1 MGQEAQD
8 VIRSLKEDYAISSSL
23 KQYAERYRVLS
34 NLISPCSSFY
44 RVLLLSI
51 IYSLT
56 LSSLYPKRLD
66 LFANRRHDS
75 WNNEEPQHDSTAV
88 DIGDAPS
95 SYQ

>member
-44 RVLLLSI
+44 PGPIALDNLLADTIQSI
-51 IYSLT
+51 SKA
-56 LSSLYPKRLD
+56 SR
-66 LFANRRHDS
+66 FVR
-75 WNNEEPQHDSTAV
+75 
-88 DIGDAPS
+88 
-95 SYQ
+95 